1 MLGAVHLK
9 RVAALSAELRGGHVT
24 NGKTIVVVDDDEA
37 VRAATSH
44 LLKSFGYSATSFSSA
59 EEFLEA
65 NTGLHTLCLITDVK
79 MPGMTGVE
87 LYARLLCVGA
97 PFPVIF
103 VTAFADENTKARVL
117 AAGAHAYLTKPYEA
131 QALMDC
137 VESAL
142 RNVRV
147 PQPSE

>member
-1 MLGAVHLK
+1 M
-9 RVAALSAELRGGHVT
+9 T
-24 NGKTIVVVDDDEA
+24 NGKKIVVVVDDDEA

-44 LLKSFGYSATSFSSA
+44 LLKSFGYSAKVFASA
-59 EEFLEA
+59 EDFLEA
-65 NTGLHTLCLITDVK
+65 NMVLHTLCLITDVK

-87 LYARLLCVGA
+87 LYTHLLCEGA
-97 PFPVIF
+97 LFPVIF

-131 QALMDC
+131 QTLMDC

-142 RNVRV
+142 RTMRAA
-147 PQPSE
+147 QPSV